1 MSFTR
6 RHFFYGTLL
15 AGAVPAGG
23 YGATPSLK
31 TAGYKSPN
39 EKLNIASIGAG
50 GRAASDIEGCATEN
64 IVALCDVDQERSA
77 ATFKK
82 YDKATKYTDFRQMLD
97 KENANIDAVIVAIPD
112 HMHATAALWAMQRGK
127 HVYCEKPLTR
137 YPWEARLLTDAA
149 AKYKVATQMGNQ
161 GYSNEGTRIAS
172 EIIWSGE
179 IGDVTEV
186 HAWTNRPVWPQG
198 IDKIPQEES
207 IRPTL
212 DWDLWLGPAPMRS
225 YTSGGEAY
233 ARGQNKF
240 YLPFNWRGHLDF
252 GTGSMGDMAC
262 HILGAPNMA
271 LRPNPPISVEVIKT
285 EGKNQ
290 FTYPTRS
297 VTKFEFGPRGT
308 MPAFTLFW
316 YDGASGPMYRPSD
329 VPESEPLISGL
340 DAFGYRNADA
350 QQGGPSAN
358 QLSSVE
364 ALIARGGD
372 PSAVSSAISTSESNN
387 GALFVGSKGY
397 LTTDTYAA
405 AVRLLPEARHKA
417 YKLPPKFLTRSP
429 GHHRDWIRA
438 AKGLERSCS
447 DFSIAGPMT
456 EWMLLSTIAI
466 RFEGKLLWDSEKMRI
481 TNNAAANELVKPK
494 FRRGWEL
501 KL

>member
-6 RHFFYGTLL
+6 RHFFYGSLL
-15 AGAVPAGG
+15 AGAVPTGG

-31 TAGYKSPN
+31 SAGYKSPN

-50 GRAASDIEGCATEN
+50 GRASADIDACATEN
-64 IVALCDVDQERSA
+64 IVALCDVDQDRA
-77 ATFKK
+77 AAVFKK
-82 YDKATKYTDFRQMLD
+82 YDKATRHTDFRKMLE
-97 KENANIDAVIVAIPD
+97 KENSNIDAVIIAIPD
-112 HMHATAALWAMQRGK
+112 HMHATAAMWAMERGK

-149 AKYKVATQMGNQ
+149 VKYKVATQMGNH

-198 IDKIPQEES
+198 MDKIPLEES

-212 DWDLWLGPAPMRS
+212 DWDLWLGPAAMRS

-233 ARGQNKF
+233 KGTNKF

-252 GTGSMGDMAC
+252 GTGSLGDMAC

-271 LRPNPPISVEVIKT
+271 LRPNAPISVEVLKA
-285 EGKNQ
+285 EGRNPY
-290 FTYPTRS
+290 TYPTQS
-297 VTKFEFGPRGT
+297 VTKFEFGARGS
-308 MPAFTLFW
+308 MPAFNLFW
-316 YDGASGPMYRPSD
+316 YDGAKGPMYRPKNLA
-329 VPESEPLISGL
+329 ESEPLISGL
-340 DAFGYRNADA
+340 DAYGYRGTEE
-350 QQGGPSAN
+350 QQGGPK
-358 QLSSVE
+358 SSVLASAA
-364 ALIARGGD
+364 ALIAKGGD
-372 PSAVSSAISTSESNN
+372 PSAVSASISDSESNN

-405 AVRLLPEARHKA
+405 GVRLLPEERHKA
-417 YKLPPKFLTRSP
+417 YKLPPKLLTRSP
-429 GHHRDWIRA
+429 GHHRDFLRA

-456 EWMLLSTIAI
+456 EWMLLSTIAV
-466 RFEGKLLWDSEKMRI
+466 RFEGKLLWDSERMRF
-481 TNNAAANELVKPK
+481 TNNNAANEFIKPK
-494 FRRGWEL
+494 FRKGWEL